1 MNAARTAISLSTLVL
16 TVAISTVAVS
26 ACGGERT
33 AGRPDTPTVV
43 ASTDVWGSVAE
54 AVAADHAT
62 VTSIISGAAADPHS
76 FEASPADAAAIIDAS
91 LVVYNGGGYDQWV
104 DDILSNHPDVA
115 SIDAY
120 SLLEATAR
128 GEPAQSSTPRANE
141 HVFYDLAT
149 AKAVAT
155 DLAGK
160 LAQADPVHAGEYA
173 SNAEAFSREADAVQQ
188 IEKSIRTT
196 YPGLAVVATEPVAHY
211 MLIAAGLADKT
222 PPGFSS
228 AIEQDSDPAPVD
240 VAAMLDVI
248 NSREIAAVL
257 VNPQTATAVTKQ
269 IQAAAQTA
277 GIPIVTI
284 TETLPVGSDYL
295 TWQRDT
301 AGRLAAALRQI

>member
-1 MNAARTAISLSTLVL
+1 MKAAAITLSAVVL
-16 TVAISTVAVS
+16 GAAIS
-26 ACGGERT
+26 ACGAEKP
-33 AGRPDTPTVV
+33 AGSPDKPTVV
-43 ASTDVWGSVAE
+43 ASTDVWGSVAQ
-54 AVAADHAT
+54 AVAADHAK
-62 VTSIISGAAADPHS
+62 VTSIINGAAADPHS

-104 DDILSNHPDVA
+104 DDILTNHPDVA
-115 SIDAY
+115 SINAY
-120 SLLEATAR
+120 SLLEATAP

-149 AKAVAT
+149 AKAVANE
-155 DLAGK
+155 LASK
-160 LAQADPVHAGEYA
+160 LAQADPGNTAEYA
-173 SNAEAFSREADAVQQ
+173 SNAEAFSRKADAVQQ

-196 YPGLAVVATEPVAHY
+196 HPGLAVVATEPAAHY

-248 NSREIAAVL
+248 NSREISALL

-277 GIPIVTI
+277 DIPVVTI
-284 TETLPVGSDYL
+284 AETLPIGSDYL

-301 AGRLAAALRQI
+301 ASRLAAALRQN

>member
-1 MNAARTAISLSTLVL
+1 MNAAAITLSAVVL
-16 TVAISTVAVS
+16 GAAIS
-26 ACGGERT
+26 ACGAEKP
-33 AGRPDTPTVV
+33 AGSPGKPTVV
-43 ASTDVWGSVAE
+43 ASTDVWGSVAQS
-54 AVAADHAT
+54 VAADHAK
-62 VTSIISGAAADPHS
+62 VTSIINGASADPHS

-91 LVVYNGGGYDQWV
+91 LVVYNGGGYDQWT
-104 DDILSNHPDVA
+104 DDILRNHPDVA

-120 SLLEATAR
+120 SLLQATAL

-160 LAQADPVHAGEYA
+160 LAQADPGQAAEYV
-173 SNAEAFSREADAVQQ
+173 SNAEAFGRDVDAVQQ

-196 YPGLAVVATEPVAHY
+196 HPGLAVVATEPAAHY

-248 NSREIAAVL
+248 NSREVSALL

-301 AGRLAAALRQI
+301 ASRLAAALRQN

>member
-1 MNAARTAISLSTLVL
+1 MNAAAISLSSLVL
-16 TVAISTVAVS
+16 AVAIS
-26 ACGGERT
+26 ACGAEQP
-33 AGRPDTPTVV
+33 AERPDMPTVV
-43 ASTDVWGSVAE
+43 ASTDVWGSVAQ
-54 AVAADHAT
+54 AVAGDHAK
-62 VTSIISGAAADPHS
+62 VTSIINGAAADPHS
-76 FEASPADAAAIIDAS
+76 FEASPADAAAVIDAS

-104 DDILSNHPDVA
+104 DDILTNHPDVA

-120 SLLEATAR
+120 SLLDAAAL
-128 GEPAQSSTPRANE
+128 GEPNQSSTPRANE

-149 AKAVAT
+149 AKSVAAA
-155 DLAGK
+155 LAGR

-173 SNAEAFSREADAVQQ
+173 SNAEAFSRGTDAVQQ
-188 IEKSIRTT
+188 IEKSIRTMD
-196 YPGLAVVATEPVAHY
+196 PGLAVVATEPVAHY
-211 MLIAAGLADKT
+211 MLIAAGRVDKT

-248 NSREIAAVL
+248 NSRQVAAVL
-257 VNPQTATAVTKQ
+257 VNQQTVTAVTKQ

-301 AGRLAAALRQI
+301 ASRLAAALRQN

>member
-1 MNAARTAISLSTLVL
+1 MNAAAIGLSAVVL
-16 TVAISTVAVS
+16 TVGIS
-26 ACGGERT
+26 ACGGEQAVGTREI
-33 AGRPDTPTVV
+33 PSVV
-43 ASTDVWGSVAE
+43 ASTNVWGSVAQ
-54 AVAADHAT
+54 AVAGDHAG
-62 VTSIISGAAADPHS
+62 VTSIINSAVADPHS
-76 FEASPADAAAIIDAS
+76 FEASPADATAVIDAS

-104 DDILSNHPDVA
+104 DDILGSYPDTV

-120 SLLEATAR
+120 SLLEATAL

-149 AKAVAT
+149 AKSVAT
-155 DLAGK
+155 ALAGK

-173 SNAEAFSREADAVQQ
+173 SNAEAFSRGTDAVQQ

-196 YPGLAVVATEPVAHY
+196 HPGLAVVATEPVAHY

-228 AIEQDSDPAPVD
+228 AVEQDSDPAPVD
-240 VAAMLDVI
+240 VAAMLDLI
-248 NSREIAAVL
+248 NSRQVAAVL
-257 VNPQTATAVTKQ
+257 VNQQTATAVTKQ
-269 IQAAAQTA
+269 IQAAAQTT

-301 AGRLAAALRQI
+301 ASRLAAALRQN